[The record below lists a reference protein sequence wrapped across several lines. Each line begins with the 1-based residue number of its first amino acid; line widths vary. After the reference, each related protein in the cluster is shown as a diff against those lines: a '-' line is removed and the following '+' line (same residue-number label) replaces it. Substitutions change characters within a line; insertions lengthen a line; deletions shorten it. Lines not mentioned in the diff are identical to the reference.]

1 MSRPAKALHLID
13 PGSPGGGACSLSLL
27 AAVQSR
33 IGSIEHDVLILGSR
47 RHVDLAKRC
56 GVKPSGSLSAP
67 LHVPGFGRRAVARY
81 VHERERVRGTYDI
94 IHAWTPRA
102 ATIATLAAPN
112 HRRLATFSVGPLS
125 GAHAQLF
132 QMLMDQRPMPVLVSS
147 TGVLREYRSTGIDR
161 RQLSLLPPGVAV
173 ESEESASREALR
185 KRWGASRSTFVIG
198 VLSEPANWADAQRAV
213 EIAARL
219 HVSQRNVKLL
229 LHPSVMRRADAERW
243 LRSLGQDDILV
254 VEDDLA
260 EPWRVAAG
268 LDAAMFIGG
277 EMNSMDLRDSSS
289 PWSLIFGGG
298 RRLRPMPGILPLLWA
313 MAHGVP
319 VIAESSDAVRDV
331 VEEGVSGLLVNQ
343 GDINAVCS
351 RLIRMYDDRTV
362 AGRIGAGG
370 AARVEKRFHI
380 SAFCVRLRQAYE
392 MLLAGR
398 PVRVIPE
405 DDDPIVEQAVA
416 DARGVRQAAV
426 VH

>member
-1 MSRPAKALHLID
+1 MSRPVKALHLID

-33 IGSIEHDVLILGSR
+33 IGSIEHDVLILGTR

-56 GVKPSGSLSAP
+56 GVKPTGSLSAP
-67 LHVPGFGRRAVARY
+67 LHVPGFGRRGLARFI
-81 VHERERVRGTYDI
+81 HEREHGRGRYDF

-102 ATIATLAAPN
+102 ATLAMLAAPH
-112 HRRLATFSVGPLS
+112 HRRLATFSVGPLT
-125 GAHAQLF
+125 GVHGHYF
-132 QMLMDQRPMPVLVSS
+132 QMLIDQRPMPVLVSS
-147 TGVLREYRSTGIDR
+147 TGVLREYRSMGIDR
-161 RQLSLLPPGVAV
+161 RLLSLLPPGVAV
-173 ESEESASREALR
+173 ETEEVTPREALR

-219 HVSQRNVKLL
+219 HVSERNVKLL
-229 LHPSVMRRADAERW
+229 LHPSAIRRADAERW
-243 LRSLGQDDILV
+243 LRSLGQGDIVV

-260 EPWRVAAG
+260 EPWRVARG

-277 EMNSMDLRDSSS
+277 EMNSMDLRDSDS

-298 RRLRPMPGILPLLWA
+298 RRLRPMPGIMPLLWA

-319 VIAESSDAVRDV
+319 VIAEASDAVSDV
-331 VEEGVSGLLVNQ
+331 VEEGVSGLLVGQ
-343 GDINAVCS
+343 GDINAACD
-351 RLIRMYDDRTV
+351 RLIRMYDDRTI

-370 AARVEKRFHI
+370 SARVEKRFHI
-380 SAFCVRLRQAYE
+380 SAFCVRLRQAYD

-416 DARGVRQAAV
+416 DPRGVRQAAI